1 MRSLSLLVT
10 MAAVT
15 AVVVVVA
22 GLSLTSVS
30 NPHDGLATQGVS
42 ASHTFYADDVGDS
55 SIDTPLALSIFL
67 CFLLPLRSRI
77 LRLSYEPQ
85 TLSINYEAGRER
97 PG

>member
-15 AVVVVVA
+15 VVIMMVA
-22 GLSLTSVS
+22 SLSVASVS
-30 NPHDGLATQGVS
+30 NPHDGLATQGGS

-55 SIDTPLALSIFL
+55 GIDTPLALSIFL
-67 CFLLPLRSRI
+67 CFVLPLRSRI
-77 LRLSYEPQ
+77 LRPSYEPQ
-85 TLSINYEAGRER
+85 NLGANYELAQER

>member
-1 MRSLSLLVT
+1 

-15 AVVVVVA
+15 AVIMMVA
-22 GLSLTSVS
+22 DLSLASVS
-30 NPHDGLATQGVS
+30 NPHDGVAAQGGS

-55 SIDTPLALSIFL
+55 GIDTPLALSIFL
-67 CFLLPLRSRI
+67 CFVLPLRSRI

-85 TLSINYEAGRER
+85 NLGANYELARER